1 MSRKEKIL
9 KNIDVQSMKGIEIG
23 ALDRPI
29 VNSSEATILFA
40 DHASTEDLRKN
51 TKMTTMLTFWKL
63 LMSILYWVI
72 KI

>member
-40 DHASTEDLRKN
+40 DHASTEDLRK
-51 TKMTTMLTFWKL
+51 K
-63 LMSILYWVI
+63 
-72 KI
+72 